1 MKKIIKLVGITYFL
15 IIGVVFAQI
24 NSPRKNAKDLIR
36 QYGFSVFSVAD
47 AYSDSIRILNYLS
60 IPNHVLQ
67 FIKTNDGFNA
77 EYEVTLSLK
86 KKKGSQVGRKHW
98 AKSLQTEQYLES
110 TSKEIFT
117 IHFHEFKVPADD
129 YIISAELLDR
139 DSNDSGVRNKELKL
153 KKHQD
158 DITLYTPFF
167 LDYLSGR
174 WGLNDNEIPLFQS
187 MLGEKLGQ
195 IIGPIKT
202 TVLPANGPN
211 PRFENSVEG
220 SGTLAGVDVNCMATY
235 SSEMQSD
242 GSLYG
247 ECPNQ
252 GVIMTANGEV
262 ATFRATGV
270 GKFNSEGGIDFGGVV
285 YFRTSTTALE
295 SLNSAVVVYTFK
307 IDANNVSTWDLWE
320 WKY

>member
-1 MKKIIKLVGITYFL
+1 
-15 IIGVVFAQI
+15 
-24 NSPRKNAKDLIR
+24 
-36 QYGFSVFSVAD
+36 
-47 AYSDSIRILNYLS
+47 
-60 IPNHVLQ
+60 
-67 FIKTNDGFNA
+67 
-77 EYEVTLSLK
+77 
-86 KKKGSQVGRKHW
+86 
-98 AKSLQTEQYLES
+98 
-110 TSKEIFT
+110 
-117 IHFHEFKVPADD
+117 
-129 YIISAELLDR
+129 
-139 DSNDSGVRNKELKL
+139 
-153 KKHQD
+153 
-158 DITLYTPFF
+158 
-167 LDYLSGR
+167 
-174 WGLNDNEIPLFQS
+174 

-202 TVLPANGPN
+202 SVLPANGPN

-242 GSLYG
+242 GALYG

-252 GVIMTANGEV
+252 GVIMTATGEV

-307 IDANNVSTWDLWE
+307 IDANNVATWDLWE